1 MFTLAHL
8 KKFNKRIGLVD
19 EYNKITYSD
28 IVNEIKIIKKKI
40 NLSKNNLAV
49 LVSNN
54 CFSYILIYLTCLI
67 YKTKIIILNEVQFK
81 YNLKK
86 IIKKFEPDYIF
97 TKIDISSFKTI
108 KYKRKKTYNDY
119 FVFNLKNK
127 KTKNINP
134 EISIL
139 LPTSGSTGAPKLACI
154 SYENLIIN
162 TGSIIEYLKI
172 RKNSTTI
179 TSLSSSY
186 SYGLSVINTHLFVGS
201 KIVINRFS
209 FLDAKFWKLFKTNK
223 VNILYTV
230 PLMCEILFKNI
241 KINDSLKQLKTLCCA
256 GGHLDQK
263 IKRKILISL
272 RKKNIFMMYGQ
283 TEASP
288 RISYINISKNKK
300 QIDSIGKA
308 IKGGKLFFKFKDKN
322 LPSKKFPKEIF
333 YKGKNV
339 MLFYA
344 NSIKDLE
351 NKRSNNYIL
360 ATGDLGYQ
368 DSKNFFYITGR
379 KNRIAKIN
387 GVRIDLDLI
396 DRDFKKE
403 NIVSVSFNEK
413 IFLCSNKKI
422 NDKLRYKISK
432 IYNIGVNNIKILN
445 LNSFPLNT
453 NGKLDY
459 KKLIKLIKYGY
470 K

>member
-19 EYNKITYSD
+19 EYKKITYSE
-28 IVNEIKIIKKKI
+28 IVIEIQKIKKKI
-40 NLSKNNLAV
+40 KLSKNKLAI

-54 CFSYILIYLTCLI
+54 CFSFVFIYLACLI
-67 YKTKIIILNEVQFK
+67 YRTKIIILNENQFK
-81 YNLKK
+81 NNLNK

-97 TKIDISSFKTI
+97 TKNDVSSLKTI
-108 KYKRKKTYNDY
+108 KYKRKDTYKNY
-119 FVFNLKNK
+119 FFFIFKNNTI
-127 KTKNINP
+127 TKINP

-139 LPTSGSTGAPKLACI
+139 LPTSGSTGIPKFVCI
-154 SYENLIIN
+154 SYENLITN
-162 TGSIIEYLKI
+162 TASIIKYLKI
-172 RKNSTTI
+172 KKMSTTI
-179 TSLSSSY
+179 TSLSSGY
-186 SYGLSVINTHLFVGS
+186 SYGLSVINTHLFAGS
-201 KIVINRFS
+201 KIVINKFS
-209 FLDAKFWKLFKTNK
+209 FLDSKFWKLFKINK
-223 VNILYTV
+223 VNFLYTV
-230 PLMCEILFKNI
+230 PIMCEILFKNI

-263 IKRKILISL
+263 IKKNILISL
-272 RKKNIFMMYGQ
+272 RNKNIFIMYGQ

-288 RISYINISKNKK
+288 RISYIDISKNKK
-300 QIDSIGKA
+300 KFDSIGKA
-308 IKGGKLFFKFKDKN
+308 IKGGKLFFKLKEKD
-322 LPSKKFPKEIF
+322 LPSKRFPKEIF

-344 NSIKDLE
+344 NSKKDLE

-368 DSKNFFYITGR
+368 DNNKFFYITGR

-403 NIVSVSFNEK
+403 NVISVSFNKK
-413 IFLCSNKKI
+413 IFLCSKKKL

-432 IYNIGVNNIKILN
+432 IYNIGVNNIKIFN
-445 LNSFPLNT
+445 LNSLPLN
-453 NGKLDY
+453 NNNKLDY
-459 KKLIKLIKYGY
+459 KKLIRLIKYE
-470 K
+470 